1 MQKIFLNLKKYN
13 NKIAF
18 IDNNFKKYNYS
29 LIINY
34 EKKFKKCVKNRSL
47 ILMIGSN
54 QAASA
59 IGYISFLRLNYILI
73 LLDESFTNEYI
84 KKLIQIYKPEYIYGE
99 DQRLKQIN
107 LESFKLR
114 CLNFLLV
121 RTKFKKNNKINKKN
135 LLLISTSGST
145 NSPKF
150 VRLSRIN
157 LINKKKISDYL
168 KEGGIPIITGF
179 QGVNKEGRLTT
190 IGRGGSDASAI
201 VLAKFFKAKRCVIY
215 TDVEG
220 VYTTDPNKLKKAKK
234 IKIISY
240 EEMLEMASLGA
251 KVMQPVSI
259 QNARLNRID
268 VEVKSSFVK
277 KPGTLITK
285 KSNIK
290 NDKIITGISTTY
302 NDSKITLV
310 GVKDKPGVAAAIF
323 RPLSN
328 NLINVDMVVQNISA
342 NGKETD
348 LTFTIKTED
357 LNKTKKIIKENKRI
371 NFRKLLLKKGVAK
384 ISIIGVGMIS
394 TPGVTYKMFQALAN
408 KRINI
413 QVISTSEIKIS
424 VLIDKKN
431 VKKALEVL
439 HKEFKLDK

>member
-1 MQKIFLNLKKYN
+1 MKIVILKFGGTSVGSIE
-13 NKIAF
+13 KIKKVAE
-18 IDNNFKKYNYS
+18 IIEEYKKKNYKVIVVSSAMSGVTNELIKKSRGISKNFSDAEYDVLVSSGEQVACS
-29 LIINY
+29 LIAGRLIH
-34 EKKFKKCVKNRSL
+34 KGFKSRSWLAWQIPILTKGPQKNS
-47 ILMIGSN
+47 
-54 QAASA
+54 
-59 IGYISFLRLNYILI
+59 
-73 LLDESFTNEYI
+73 
-84 KKLIQIYKPEYIYGE
+84 KIQ
-99 DQRLKQIN
+99 
-107 LESFKLR
+107 
-114 CLNFLLV
+114 LV
-121 RTKFKKNNKINKKN
+121 
-135 LLLISTSGST
+135 
-145 NSPKF
+145 
-150 VRLSRIN
+150 
-157 LINKKKISDYL
+157 NKKKISDYL
-168 KEGGIPIITGF
+168 KKGGIPIITGF
-179 QGVNKEGRLTT
+179 QGVNNEGRITT

-259 QNARLNRID
+259 QDARLNRID

-290 NDKIITGISTTY
+290 NNKIITGISTTY

-357 LNKTKKIIKENKRI
+357 LNKTKKIIKKNKRI
-371 NFRKLLLKKGVAK
+371 NFRKLLLKKGVVK

-439 HKEFKLDK
+439 HKEFKLEK